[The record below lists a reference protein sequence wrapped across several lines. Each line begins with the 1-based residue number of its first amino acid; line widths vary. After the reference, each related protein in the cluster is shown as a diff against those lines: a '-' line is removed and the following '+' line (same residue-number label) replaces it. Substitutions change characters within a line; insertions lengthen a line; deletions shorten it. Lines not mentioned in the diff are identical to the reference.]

1 MLKYIFLLFLN
12 LGINFAF
19 GQEFVYIDSEYIL
32 KNIPEYLQAKE
43 KLDGLAT
50 KWTKEVEDRT
60 AAIKIKKGN
69 FSILILHLV
78 DLLISYYSSLYNFL
92 VCLK

>member
-32 KNIPEYLQAKE
+32 KNIPEYIQAKE
-43 KLDGLAT
+43 NNKDETFLEGS
-50 KWTKEVEDRT
+50 
-60 AAIKIKKGN
+60 N
-69 FSILILHLV
+69 ILL
-78 DLLISYYSSLYNFL
+78 
-92 VCLK
+92 